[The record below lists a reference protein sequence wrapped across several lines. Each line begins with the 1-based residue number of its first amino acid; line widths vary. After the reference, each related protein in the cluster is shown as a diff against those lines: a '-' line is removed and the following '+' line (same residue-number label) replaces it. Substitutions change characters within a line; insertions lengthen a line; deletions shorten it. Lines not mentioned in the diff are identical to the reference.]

1 MAEFAV
7 KYADPRG
14 EVHQQVAEAISEKD
28 LRDRYAQQGFLIYSI
43 KPRREVAG
51 LPIAIGGKRKKL
63 NLEKFLIFNQQFVT
77 LIRAGLPI
85 LKGLDLLSDRLTDP
99 KLGPY
104 IKAVRDDVRN
114 GALLSDAFGRQ
125 NIFPPI
131 YVTSVLAGEKSG
143 ALGEVLDRFI
153 TYQKLALAIRKKL
166 LMSLIYPALLFTMV
180 ICLMVFLVTYVVPNF
195 AELYRSMQ
203 AKLPVATE
211 ILIAVGTSA
220 RSYILSAFIVL
231 AGAVI
236 GFRFWARTES
246 GQERMDRIRLKTPVV
261 GEIWIKYQ
269 VAQFSRVLATLLVGG
284 IPLVQ
289 ALETAAASLGT
300 NLLKKTLAKTGK
312 MVREGQALSASLQ
325 QTGIFPSLAIDMI
338 EVGESTGALPAML
351 TSVAEF
357 YEDDV
362 STRMTAVLALIEP
375 AIMIFMGCFVTF
387 VLVALYLPIFSLAD
401 TLR

>member
-14 EVHQQVAEAISEKD
+14 EVHQQVAEAASEKD

-43 KPRREVAG
+43 KPRREAAG

-85 LKGLDLLSDRLTDP
+85 LKGLDLLSERLTDA
-99 KLGPY
+99 KLGPS

-125 NIFPPI
+125 GIFPPI

-195 AELYRSMQ
+195 AELYHSMQ
-203 AKLPVATE
+203 AKLPMATE
-211 ILIAVGTSA
+211 VLIAIGTSA
-220 RSYILSAFIVL
+220 RSYILTAFLTLVAL
-231 AGAVI
+231 AV
-236 GFRFWARTES
+236 GFRFWSRTAS
-246 GQERMDRIRLKTPVV
+246 GQERMDRIRLRTPVV

-300 NLLKKTLAKTGK
+300 NLLKKVLAKTGK
-312 MVREGQALSASLQ
+312 MVREGESLSASLQ
-325 QTGIFPSLAIDMI
+325 ETKIFPSLAIDMI